1 MAKIYLKGGTE
12 HVIINAVREAH
23 LRPFQATDWT
33 DLRVGFFLSIVGDA
47 DPGEDDTPT
56 GLSETITASGS
67 GLPFSDRVQIGLT
80 DRATGGTF
88 LGYSNL
94 PARARLISLGDSKVV
109 SSDIG
114 IGTTNTRYWR
124 ATHASPPPN
133 GDVDSVHIIDGGQS
147 RACAP
152 DGSQLHMV
160 QDTATAGGYCTL
172 LTLRL
177 RRDNATSRARIIRM
191 EVKKATAGGH
201 SSDILFNT
209 DPSLEILQSQLEA
222 FPTSVSTLGPVEL
235 SQVPDSFWFY
245 WPYHNSRL
253 RIHASGILKVA

>member
-1 MAKIYLKGGTE
+1 MALIYLKGGTE
-12 HVIINAVREAH
+12 HVLINAVREAH
-23 LRPFQATDWT
+23 IRPFQATDWT
-33 DLRVGFFLSIVGDA
+33 DLRVGFFLSVTRAASDD
-47 DPGEDDTPT
+47 DPTT
-56 GLSETITASGS
+56 LTETISGS
-67 GLPFSDRVQIGLT
+67 PGVAWTDRVQIGLT
-80 DRATGGTF
+80 DRATGQTF

-94 PARARLISLGDSKVV
+94 PSRARLESLGDTKLV

-114 IGTTNTRYWR
+114 IGTTNARYWR
-124 ATHASPPPN
+124 PSHASPPPN

-209 DPSLEILQSQLEA
+209 DPSLAILQAQLEA

-235 SQVPDSFWFY
+235 SQVPDTFYFY
-245 WPYHNSRL
+245 WPFHNSRL